1 MLYTANKQELAYLLE
16 INSIP
21 NFLVVT
27 HPNKAAAALTYAS
40 LVAY

>member
-1 MLYTANKQELAYLLE
+1 MLYTANKQELTYLLE

-21 NFLVVT
+21 NFLVVID
-27 HPNKAAAALTYAS
+27 PNKAASTLIYAS